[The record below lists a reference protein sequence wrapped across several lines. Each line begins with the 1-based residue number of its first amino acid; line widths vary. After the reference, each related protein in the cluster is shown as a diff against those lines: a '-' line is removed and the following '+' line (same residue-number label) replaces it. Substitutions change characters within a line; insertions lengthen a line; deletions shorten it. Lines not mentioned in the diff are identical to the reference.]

1 MTRAAAA
8 FVCVKV
14 ANTEIRRHWWW
25 LTNNPRNPVV
35 KYMIYRRSL
44 RIAKELMVEINKDKH
59 KLMLSTAYR
68 LRLESICRCIANNEE
83 VPLEDMIWAENLQK
97 HILSPEIG

>member
-1 MTRAAAA
+1 MFAVVAYIIVTDERAAAA
-8 FVCVKV
+8 FLYVSKL

-44 RIAKELMVEINKDKH
+44 RIAKELMVEINKDKE
-59 KLMLSTAYR
+59 A
-68 LRLESICRCIANNEE
+68 
-83 VPLEDMIWAENLQK
+83 
-97 HILSPEIG
+97 

>member
-1 MTRAAAA
+1 MDSHIILLGMFAVVAYIIVTDDRAAAA
-8 FVCVKV
+8 FVYVSKL

-44 RIAKELMVEINKDKH
+44 RIAKELMVEINKDKE
-59 KLMLSTAYR
+59 T
-68 LRLESICRCIANNEE
+68 
-83 VPLEDMIWAENLQK
+83 
-97 HILSPEIG
+97 

>member
-1 MTRAAAA
+1 MDSHIILLGIFAVVAYIIVTDERAAAA
-8 FVCVKV
+8 FMYVSKL

-44 RIAKELMVEINKDKH
+44 RIAKELMVEINKDKE
-59 KLMLSTAYR
+59 T
-68 LRLESICRCIANNEE
+68 
-83 VPLEDMIWAENLQK
+83 
-97 HILSPEIG
+97 

>member
-1 MTRAAAA
+1 MNSHTILLGIFAVVAYIIVTDERAAAA
-8 FVCVKV
+8 FVYVSKL

-44 RIAKELMVEINKDKH
+44 RIAKELMVEINKDKE
-59 KLMLSTAYR
+59 A
-68 LRLESICRCIANNEE
+68 
-83 VPLEDMIWAENLQK
+83 
-97 HILSPEIG
+97 